1 MRVLIP
7 CLLILVITAIV
18 FLFSSSTSKGLFYAL
33 IGVLTTV
40 SYYLGQTE
48 PHGSKRG
55 VAVAAIAVFLL
66 VLGLLLFF

>member
-7 CLLILVITAIV
+7 CLLLLVVSSIV

-33 IGVLTTV
+33 IGVLATV

-48 PHGSKRG
+48 QRGSKRG
-55 VAVAAIAVFLL
+55 VAVGVVAVFLL
-66 VLGLLLFF
+66 VLGLLLYF